1 MPAIAHGHQANDSC
15 FLLGGIDDT
24 KAAHAILSEPV
35 KLSLERL
42 STCGI
47 DGNRPNGRR
56 GKEGKRED
64 VKRKT

>member
-1 MPAIAHGHQANDSC
+1 MPAIAHGHQAND
-15 FLLGGIDDT
+15 GIDDAR
-24 KAAHAILSEPV
+24 AAHAILSEPI

-47 DGNRPNGRR
+47 GGNGSNGRLGR
-56 GKEGKRED
+56 EGKGED